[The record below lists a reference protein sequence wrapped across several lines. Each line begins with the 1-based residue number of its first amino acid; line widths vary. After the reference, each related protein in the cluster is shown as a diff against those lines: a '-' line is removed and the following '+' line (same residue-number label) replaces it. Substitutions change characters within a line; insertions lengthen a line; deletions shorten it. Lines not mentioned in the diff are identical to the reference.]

1 MWTKEEEGFTFGIM
15 RKLSLFSASASAS
28 ACEVFRSNIC
38 ILFLRA
44 LVPVVR
50 FLEKRYFVTW
60 TTFKEEKIKLGSK
73 KSFFF
78 KNILSS
84 NFFLNFYILKICE
97 KYYLISH

>member
-1 MWTKEEEGFTFGIM
+1 MQNKLQLGRMNERTKKKSNYYFPTLFMWTKEEGFTFGIM

-60 TTFKEEKIKLGSK
+60 ITFKEEKIKLGSK
-73 KSFFF
+73 KSF
-78 KNILSS
+78 
-84 NFFLNFYILKICE
+84 
-97 KYYLISH
+97 